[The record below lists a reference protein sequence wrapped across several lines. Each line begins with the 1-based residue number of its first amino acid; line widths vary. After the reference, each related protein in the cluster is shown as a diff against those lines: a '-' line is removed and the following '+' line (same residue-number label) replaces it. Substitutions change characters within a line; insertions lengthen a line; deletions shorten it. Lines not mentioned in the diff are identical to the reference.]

1 MKNWHNLLDFEG
13 TGLKSKPNSYSTK
26 IIFGIKVEGPL
37 FDTLDLENQPKVAY
51 EYKQTITLK
60 FYQNL
65 CVEVNITNYISQEV
79 LYPKIGAK

>member
-1 MKNWHNLLDFEG
+1 MI
-13 TGLKSKPNSYSTK
+13 LKVQDSKASLIFIVQK

-60 FYQNL
+60 FYQNS